1 MAPVSSLGLQHI
13 QYSGDFIFKIVQ
25 EKYQVK
31 GWEEAEGDRGGVMNV
46 ICDAA
51 TSYVSGIR
59 SHLFPHDLSWSGTV
73 SVEIECSR

>member
-1 MAPVSSLGLQHI
+1 MDSSSLGLQHI

-51 TSYVSGIR
+51 TSYISEIR
-59 SHLFPHDLSWSGTV
+59 SHLFPHDTV
-73 SVEIECSR
+73 WDSLC